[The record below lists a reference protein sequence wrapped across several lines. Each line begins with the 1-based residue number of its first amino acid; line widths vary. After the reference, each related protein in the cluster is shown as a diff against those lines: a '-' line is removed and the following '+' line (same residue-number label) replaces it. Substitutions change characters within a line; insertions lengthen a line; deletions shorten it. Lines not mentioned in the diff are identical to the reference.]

1 MLDVTTIAPK
11 LQSFFTEQADKIAC
25 ATQFV
30 QRKSK
35 LTGALFLQTLVFGFM
50 HEPKASLTTLIETS
64 DDLGVEISKQGL
76 QERIQKAEPFL
87 KQMFQASMALFRND
101 LALDVALLKQFS
113 AILITDSTVLDVPEA
128 LQTEFP
134 GCGGDGP
141 AATIK
146 LQLSVDLLH
155 GNLEGVAFE
164 PGRSPDRAY
173 VGYLQAIQPGA
184 LYIND
189 LGYFVLHH
197 FQLLA
202 EHKAYF
208 LSRFDTHTGL
218 FEPATQHA
226 LDLLAWLKAH
236 TAAHF
241 EQNFLVGAAAHLPCR
256 VLAVRVPQEVADR
269 RRHKARQTAQ
279 RKGRTPSKRHFELMN
294 WSVFLTNVPVQR
306 LTVPQALSLY
316 PVRWQIELIFKLWK
330 SHCALDRIAGLRRTR
345 ILVELYAKM
354 IGIVITQFILAP
366 LRWGERELSP
376 VKAQRII
383 RHHALRLAQSLADL
397 AHLLKRLSKLMARCS
412 KVARKDKRRK
422 RLSTYQKL
430 ERLPPAKHEHSLL
443 PLCFTVHKAGPQP
456 FLRLA

>member
-11 LQSFFTEQADKIAC
+11 LQTFFTEQADQLAR

-35 LTGALFLQTLVFGFM
+35 LTGALFLQTLVFGFIN
-50 HEPKASLTTLIETS
+50 EPKASLTSLIEMS
-64 DDLGVEISKQGL
+64 DDLGVEMSKQGL
-76 QERIQKAEPFL
+76 QERIQNAEPFL

-101 LALDVALLKQFS
+101 LPLDVALLKQFS
-113 AILITDSTVLDVPEA
+113 AILITDSTVLDVPAA

-155 GNLEGVAFE
+155 GNLEGVALE

-189 LGYFVLHH
+189 LGYFVLSH
-197 FQLLA
+197 FQTLA

-208 LSRFDTHTGL
+208 LSRLDTHTSL
-218 FEPATQHA
+218 FEPVTQQTV
-226 LDLLAWLKAH
+226 DLLTWLQRHAEVN
-236 TAAHF
+236 F
-241 EQNFLVGAAAHLPCR
+241 EQDFLVGATAQLPCR

-279 RKGRTPSKRHFELMN
+279 RKGRTLSQRHFALMD

-306 LTVPQALSLY
+306 LALAQALSLY

-354 IGIVITQFILAP
+354 IGIVVTQFILAP

-383 RHHALRLAQSLADL
+383 RHHALRLAQSLADR
-397 AHLLKRLSKLMARCS
+397 AHLLKRLSKLMARCR
-412 KVARKDKRRK
+412 KGARKDQRRK

-443 PLCFTVHKAGPQP
+443 PRCFTGHQAGPQRC
-456 FLRLA
+456 LRLA